1 MNYVRPMI
9 FVTLIERW
17 NVMKAKLRLA
27 PSAARRSRRQV
38 NSLARGIAIA
48 LILAVAAVLLR
59 AAATPP
65 PDSPE
70 GLIRAA
76 LERARE
82 AGSYRV
88 ALDIQQTISPERTS
102 AAPAPI
108 SDDEFAEFVVDGY
121 ISGLD
126 QARFSIKPKRTSFD
140 LQAQAAGTGAQEI
153 LIADDTLYEQVGDQ
167 WVKKEGATPVP
178 GVNDDALSLLSVAR
192 DVHRLEAVERLP
204 GRFERVGFELRPR
217 DMLELMLSQNGPPD
231 ETQLRLAVASGFSF
245 GGTGELWID
254 ESGLPARLV
263 LYLDLKRSGQDPY
276 RTSVLSTAD
285 YADFGADFPSDLFDP
300 TISPLTK
307 VSTSPIPGSGMTGE
321 QLTKVALGPIALL
334 GVLGLCWLLM
344 FARFRAK
351 TAVASLVVL
360 VALISPQVAGAV
372 RPVKSTVSEES
383 SRSSTPG
390 SEVAR
395 MLQESR
401 AIAERRATRTNS
413 VAAASLP
420 ADGDED
426 QDDLPNGYELSLGT
440 NPFVSD
446 TDMDGLTDYQEVVG
460 FPCEN
465 DPEIDFVETNP
476 LLPDSNNDGLRDG
489 DEFYRGQCRRLYYVK
504 PGPDKPGGWKAYG
517 EPYAWTDDNDNDGVP
532 DGLDLSP
539 FTASRD
545 PLGGDLGYIY
555 EGHEAEDPWYGME
568 MEKVY
573 LREEGADLTFE
584 SLDADPGPDVRPYP
598 FYVELQIRADP
609 DLMRAAYKKS
619 VEWPLDSQASIRNW
633 GEGAHAQSVANNWGV
648 DFDEVATT
656 GRLETV
662 PYLEI
667 SVKQWELPS
676 QEAREL
682 YNITVAKEQCGQYNA
697 WCQYDYKMFVPLAP
711 VERNGHV
718 VALQAKVMHDFIYG
732 SPSVNRR
739 WEDVRLKWAVQG
751 DVARAN
757 DDGDFRASPTG
768 SYGLI
773 TYDTPYHI
781 TGLQVSRQGGTAML
795 VAGAYPSGTPELF
808 GDGPIAL
815 LRAGMEAQFL
825 SGRLSIDQIGA
836 RFDIN
841 STATITQRWGITDTY
856 GIKYGPDYEYEH
868 LDLAL
873 TTTMI
878 TTTRELLNEL
888 YPSHNYSPT
897 LILASEQRTSTIN
910 VDELD
915 YDLVDFGGLIV
926 NFCGKPMI
934 TSRSL
939 KLQTYRYQFNLTF
952 PASSRV
958 AAAVAQDP
966 ISDWVPLTLDE
977 MLSKVE
983 SEFDKAF
990 PEVQEFFE
998 DILDVYNNV
1007 EELYNEALNIVKM
1020 ASTVWH
1026 MGQTAIEKL
1035 GNIDLK
1041 DTDQL
1046 LSDAEMLVEFLDQ
1059 NGLMPK
1065 EYAQVI
1071 YVVLDVLQAG
1081 GPGVWLENQFNE
1093 VVSFVEGAIEKI
1105 GSFFDGSP
1113 GFSMPDEKTML
1124 SWTNT
1129 AINVLNALAAI
1140 TGIEVL
1146 AEIAQ
1151 ILTRMIEIYKYV
1163 KQLIDTVT
1171 TVVNTLQSTASSAL
1185 ETATAF
1191 LKTMLDEAK
1200 ALSSSMSVVGLLLQV
1215 GMTWANVFVT
1225 LASNSLSP
1233 LKMSALIARAIVET
1247 IILVVMF
1254 VIVTVIPYGYLLMVV
1269 IAVFKAI
1276 EAIFGID
1283 IDPVSI
1289 FLNWFF
1295 DVDVTQLSD
1304 LVESATKMG
1313 AIQFRPIDPLA
1324 GLMATERFR
1333 LTMTSTVTFQGTS
1346 AALDQSAAGVSLGGG
1361 PGAFTEHFSAG
1372 NLAQFQEYYEKYE
1385 ANGEIRDSYY
1395 GSYGGHIRFWVD
1407 ADTLTVGGASPMD
1420 LAFVWKE
1427 VGTGGNTV
1435 KGSKQYVGGDQ
1446 YRQQVNRY
1454 AWADFVPKY
1463 PRVDTW
1469 LTVWITFHT
1478 QWLNYY
1484 CSPYLDLIGECYSAQ
1499 DGSRSHPE
1507 LAKLWFD
1514 ILPSSLG
1521 QFWWNWDDVTNWDPD
1536 GDGLEGYVN
1545 QNGQLV
1551 GPEAHPSSGMCTSH
1565 DNWDTDG
1572 DLLSDKFEYE
1582 TDGVD
1587 PCVKDSDYDG
1597 LDDGQELL
1605 LGTLPDNADTD
1616 GDGLKDGQEVA
1627 YWEDDAVSLTVPWRV
1642 PLSDQYPGLPDPAA
1656 FPNPRHANFDQD
1668 HRTDKREKIK
1678 LSSPNGFDM
1687 VVHEPPE
1694 LIIDPHLI
1702 QGGGTGITVQ
1712 TSPWMTEE
1720 GSMLDVEL
1728 TITLPVTLAN
1738 PSWGVWLD
1746 PINPNMPDY
1755 YNNATL
1761 QPGSGPYVYT
1771 WSVPPIWRGRH
1782 VKAELSGLPA
1792 IPTGPVTVTT
1802 ELAYTHLGTTYVLS
1816 DAAPM
1821 AINFGGPVVSVDT
1834 PQAGAILSGET
1845 TLAGSASDPDL
1856 VSHVYVCAVTT
1867 LPCLEENWFPATLG
1881 GEGWSYQWTPPADDV
1896 YTIQAQGIDSYGL
1909 HGPVSV
1915 PISVSVDSTLPPAA
1929 RFDLRNT
1936 AYLSTTFMTE
1946 TLATVRIT
1954 GRISDTAGGAY
1965 VSGVD
1970 EAVLLIDDG
1979 TGDPTVETI
1988 PAEQPGQISSA
1999 FSHDWS
2005 VPIFSAYQGTLVYDL
2020 ALSAVDRAGNT
2031 SPVFDTLRV
2040 VIDDTP
2046 PIVYARVPQVAAGS
2060 AVTLSGR
2067 VDDAALS
2074 LLRLPDPPYTPSM
2087 TLDSSD
2093 SVFVASADT
2102 SKALVVGDVNGDT
2115 IDDVVLLEPSTALE
2129 PMEAGLFFGR
2139 TGGFSATLT
2148 MADADVRFQGEAVGA
2163 HSFAPAAAG
2172 YMDVNGDGVGDLLLG
2187 DPHANSN
2194 SGRAYLI
2201 LGRRGGGWTSPFSLA
2216 DADGQW
2222 DVFRAVAFGG
2232 SVAAAGDVDGDG
2244 LSDFMVGAVHDG
2256 DRAGVAYLYLG
2267 REQGVP
2273 ELAATLRSPYATV
2286 ASPAP
2291 PNLTGLGDTDG
2302 DGLSD
2307 VLIAYPG
2314 SGAFTGTVALVNGR
2328 SQAEWPAALVDL
2340 DTFAEALFTAQG
2352 DLQTVSPVGDVN
2364 RDGLQDLLIGD
2375 PTAAQQRVF
2384 LLFGRRP
2391 EDAWPQPP
2399 TTVDLVTSADA
2410 SYLKGSTYDNL
2421 GAGLTPMG
2429 DLDRDGRADFAFGNF
2444 GNSGPFGFWPSNVAI
2459 VHAAEMSL
2467 TLDMSPW
2474 SGSSIVSGS
2483 SYGQRTGEYL
2493 SSGDVNGDGVRD
2505 LLVGSPGDTRAYLLT
2520 GDPGVRD
2527 GSGVQAVKVG
2537 LYGPVADPSLPYTDT
2552 LPAAWEMAT
2561 LASPGD
2567 VLTPWSA
2574 VVAPPGDGDYRVYA
2588 RAKDELGNTWTAQS
2602 WYLGNVWVNTS
2613 PVSMTGESGVF
2624 NPPDLVSK
2632 TNLSLTGI
2640 VTSPQPIQHLRVY
2653 DGYEWYRHLPAT
2665 GAWSNDSVIPRADL
2679 RTLTFRA
2686 VARDAYGHTL
2696 HVSRTLMTDTF
2707 VLAPVLSSKPDANQW
2722 QTDISPTLSVMWSPV
2737 PDASGIISTWATIDI
2752 SPGTVPTTP
2761 VSVNEVTRTLDQPG
2775 IYYGHAAVRDRSGN
2789 SHAAHIGPF
2798 PVNRSRT
2805 PSVILPDG
2813 WLDTAGGEYPD
2824 GTLLNYDP
2832 YAAAKPAALW
2842 GTWNAD
2848 ELYLGFTGNPWW
2860 EYDRLSIYLD
2870 TQPGGITGTLTS
2882 FRIVGTLVLPGASHT
2897 LPFEADYALTIGGST
2912 DCADQGVGSETCLA
2926 EYSLYQADGSGWT
2939 EVVSPTSFAVTALD
2953 TEIVLDRGEIEALGA
2968 TPVNLLAY
2976 AEDETG
2982 VWAVLPGGA
2991 RPTTTGHISGTVA
3004 FADNLAWPSLGDG
3017 IKPNE
3022 GQDQVIAPIVE
3033 ILTSWDTTLFRN
3045 TTTAMTVTVT
3055 NPDIAPYINAPVTI
3069 TVGLSET
3076 QGLIGLVG
3084 APVGATCISC
3094 PDQGHQWVLGMYV
3107 DAYSTQTVT
3116 LWAQTLATT
3125 QTGVFSLP
3133 VQAAMTNTGLQA
3145 SAQSLGSMQPV
3156 ARARYNLDQGV
3167 ATLQVV
3173 AKEGAKYVRPGLAGL
3188 DILVGGDFLGCWQ
3201 TVEVDYGLGVGFQE
3215 LGKLGYNF
3223 NITGTV
3229 DPDSSQ
3235 EWQLRVV
3242 SDNGQVSPI
3251 VSGMLV
3257 ADDEAPTAQISPVS
3271 ALSGNVGVIRGTA
3284 ADTFPTTRSPNRV
3297 EVSVDGGRFLP
3308 VHTASVAA
3316 QASGMNSAAAQQA
3329 EVAWIFPLRVT
3340 NEDGRQVQVVARAID
3355 EAGNV
3360 GPNSDPVTITLDG
3373 VGPVIT
3379 GTRDANVIYGH
3390 VSDGSG
3396 VALFEA
3402 SLDGGAH
3409 YEPVALAGEDW
3420 TFDMNAWSGSPPL
3433 SFAMLRA
3440 TDVYDNVSHAVIP
3453 IDFALERVYLP
3464 LVVKSGP

>member
-1 MNYVRPMI
+1 MDARLWSTSSHARQSWRRASPLVRGLVI
-9 FVTLIERW
+9 V
-17 NVMKAKLRLA
+17 
-27 PSAARRSRRQV
+27 
-38 NSLARGIAIA
+38 SL
-48 LILAVAAVLLR
+48 LAVAAVLLR
-59 AAATPP
+59 TTATPQ
-65 PDSPE
+65 PDSPD
-70 GLIRAA
+70 GLMRAA
-76 LERARE
+76 LARARE
-82 AGSYRV
+82 SGSYRV
-88 ALDIQQTISPERTS
+88 ALDIQQMISPERTS

-108 SDDEFAEFVVDGY
+108 SDDEFAEFAVNGY

-126 QARFSIKPKRTSFD
+126 QARFSIKPKRTSYGP
-140 LQAQAAGTGAQEI
+140 QAQAAGASAQEI

-167 WVKKEGATPVP
+167 WVKKEGAKPVP

-217 DMLELMLSQNGPPD
+217 DVLQLMLSQNGTPD
-231 ETQLRLAVASGFSF
+231 ESQLRLAVASGFSF

-263 LYLDLKRSGQDPY
+263 LYLDLKRSGQDAY

-285 YADFGADFPSDLFDP
+285 YSDFGADFPSDLFDP

-321 QLTKVALGPIALL
+321 QLVEAALVPIALL
-334 GVLGLCWLLM
+334 VVLGLCWLLM

-351 TAVASLVVL
+351 TAIASLVVV
-360 VALISPQVAGAV
+360 VALMSPQVAGAV
-372 RPVKSTVSEES
+372 RSVESPVSEES
-383 SRSSTPG
+383 SRSSAPAPG
-390 SEVAR
+390 SEVER
-395 MLQESR
+395 MLREAR
-401 AIAERRATRTNS
+401 AIAERRSPATNS
-413 VAAASLP
+413 AAAALLP

-476 LLPDSNNDGLRDG
+476 LLPDSNGDGLRDG
-489 DEFYRGQCRRLYYVK
+489 DEFYKGQCRRLYYVK

-545 PLGGDLGYIY
+545 KLGGELGYIY
-555 EGHEAEDPWYGME
+555 EGHEAEDPWYGMVS
-568 MEKVY
+568 EKVY
-573 LREEGADLTFE
+573 LRDEGADLTFE
-584 SLDADPGPDVRPYP
+584 SVDIEPGPDTRPYP
-598 FYVELQIRADP
+598 FYVELQIRAAP

-619 VEWPLDSQASIRNW
+619 VEWPLDSEASIRNW
-633 GEGAHAQSVANNWGV
+633 QEGVHAQAVANNWGV
-648 DFDEVATT
+648 DFDDVATS
-656 GRLETV
+656 GLLETV

-667 SVKQWELPS
+667 SVKQWDLPS
-676 QEAREL
+676 EEAREL

-732 SPSVNRR
+732 SPQVHRR

-773 TYDTPYHI
+773 TYDTPYYV

-836 RFDIN
+836 RFNDP
-841 STATITQRWGITDTY
+841 SSATITETWGITDTFR
-856 GIKYGPDYEYEH
+856 IKYGPDYEYEH

-888 YPSHNYSPT
+888 YPTHDYTPT
-897 LILASEQRTSTIN
+897 LILASEQKTSSIN
-910 VDELD
+910 VDDLNYE
-915 YDLVDFGGLIV
+915 LVDFEGLSI

-939 KLQTYRYQFNLTF
+939 KLQTYRYQFHLNF
-952 PASSRV
+952 PTSSAV

-977 MLSKVE
+977 MLAKVE
-983 SEFDKAF
+983 SEFYQAF

-998 DILDVYNNV
+998 DILEIYDDMQ
-1007 EELYNEALNIVKM
+1007 ELYNEALNIVKM

-1026 MGQTAIEKL
+1026 MGQTAIEEL
-1035 GNIDLK
+1035 GNIDLT
-1041 DTDQL
+1041 DTDQI

-1059 NGLMPK
+1059 NGLIPK

-1140 TGIEVL
+1140 TGIEIL

-1151 ILTRMIEIYKYV
+1151 ILTRLVEIYKFV

-1171 TVVNTLQSTASSAL
+1171 TVVNTLQSTASSAV

-1200 ALSSSMSVVGLLLQV
+1200 ALSSSMSVVGLLLQI
-1215 GMTWANVFVT
+1215 GMTWANVFIT

-1254 VIVTVIPYGYLLMVV
+1254 VIVTVVPYGYVLLVV
-1269 IAVFKAI
+1269 IALFKAI

-1283 IDPVSI
+1283 IDPVSL

-1295 DVDVTQLSD
+1295 EVEVTQLSD
-1304 LVESATKMG
+1304 IVEDSTKMG

-1324 GLMATERFR
+1324 GLVEDERFR
-1333 LTMTSTVTFQGTS
+1333 LTMTSTVTFMGTS
-1346 AALDQSAAGVSLGGG
+1346 SALDSSSAGVYIGGG
-1361 PGAFTEHFSAG
+1361 PGFFEEHYSAQTTSS
-1372 NLAQFQEYYEKYE
+1372 AQFWQDVDKYDEYGTIWWDQTGYHSDT
-1385 ANGEIRDSYY
+1385 G
-1395 GSYGGHIRFWVD
+1395 GSIRFWVD
-1407 ADTLTVGGASPMD
+1407 ADVVTVGGASPMD
-1420 LAFVWKE
+1420 LAYLWKE
-1427 VGTGGNTV
+1427 VATGGEYTY
-1435 KGSKQYVGGDQ
+1435 GPRESVGAGV
-1446 YRQQVNRY
+1446 YRQQVDRY
-1454 AWADFVPKY
+1454 AWAEFVPKY
-1463 PRVDTW
+1463 PRINTL
-1469 LTVWITFHT
+1469 LTAWIRFGTR
-1478 QWLNYY
+1478 WMNYY
-1484 CSPYLDLIGECYSAQ
+1484 CSPYLKLIGECFSAE
-1499 DGSRSHPE
+1499 DGTASHPE
-1507 LAKLWFD
+1507 FTKLYFD

-1521 QFWWNWDDVTNWDPD
+1521 YFWWHWDDVVNKDPD

-1545 QNGQLV
+1545 SNGQPV
-1551 GPEAHPSSGMCTSH
+1551 GPEAHPSSGMCTSY

-1587 PCVKDSDYDG
+1587 PCSKDSDYDG

-1605 LGTLPDNADTD
+1605 LGTFPDNADTD
-1616 GDGLKDGQEVA
+1616 GDGLKDGEEVA
-1627 YWEDDAVSLTVPWRV
+1627 YWEPDAVSLTVPWRV
-1642 PLSDQYPGLPDPAA
+1642 PLSDQYPDLPDPAA
-1656 FPNPRHANFDQD
+1656 FPNPRHANFDHD
-1668 HRTDKREKIK
+1668 HRSDKRERDK

-1687 VVHEPPE
+1687 VAQEPPE
-1694 LIIDPHLI
+1694 LTIDPHLI
-1702 QGGGTGITVQ
+1702 QGGGTGISIQ

-1720 GSMLDVEL
+1720 GSMLDAEL
-1728 TITLPVTLAN
+1728 TVTLPVTLAN
-1738 PSWGVWLD
+1738 LSLGAWLK
-1746 PINPNMPDY
+1746 PTNPNMPG
-1755 YNNATL
+1755 YNDATL
-1761 QPGSGPYVYT
+1761 EPGSGPYVYT
-1771 WSVPPIWRGRH
+1771 WSLPPLWRGRY

-1792 IPTGPVTVTT
+1792 IPTGPVTVTAQ
-1802 ELAYTHLGTTYVLS
+1802 LAYTHFGNTYVVS
-1816 DAAPM
+1816 NAAPM
-1821 AINFGGPVVSVDT
+1821 PVNLGGPTVTVDS
-1834 PQAGAILSGET
+1834 PGNGAILSGET
-1845 TLAGSASDPDL
+1845 TLEGSASDPEH
-1856 VSHVYVCAVTT
+1856 VSQVYVCAETT
-1867 LPCLEENWFPATLG
+1867 LPCPEYGWVPATLG
-1881 GEGWSYQWTPPADDV
+1881 RGGWLYQWTPPADDV
-1896 YTIQAQGIDSYGL
+1896 YTIQAQGIDRYGL
-1909 HGPVSV
+1909 RGPVSA
-1915 PISVSVDSTLPPAA
+1915 PISVSVDSTPPPDA

-1954 GRISDTAGGAY
+1954 GRVSDTAGGAY
-1965 VSGVD
+1965 VSGV
-1970 EAVLLIDDG
+1970 EGAVLLIDDG
-1979 TGDPTVETI
+1979 AGDPVVETI
-1988 PAEQPGQISSA
+1988 PAEQPGEISSA

-2005 VPIFSAYQGTLVYDL
+2005 VPTFDSYQGTRAFDL
-2020 ALSAVDRAGNT
+2020 TLGAVDRAGNV
-2031 SPVFDTLRV
+2031 SPVFDSLRV
-2040 VIDDTP
+2040 VIDDMP
-2046 PIVYARVPQVAAGS
+2046 PIVFARVPQVAAGS

-2067 VDDAALS
+2067 ADDTTPLFMR
-2074 LLRLPDPPYTPSM
+2074 LLDPPYTSSM
-2087 TLDSSD
+2087 MLDNSD
-2093 SVFVASADT
+2093 SVFVAITET
-2102 SKALVVGDVNGDT
+2102 SRALVVGDVNGDT
-2115 IDDVVLLEPSTALE
+2115 IDDVVLLEPSTVAE
-2129 PMEAGLFFGR
+2129 PLEAGLFFGQP
-2139 TGGFSATLT
+2139 GGFSATLT
-2148 MADADVRFQGEAVGA
+2148 MVDADVRFQGEEVGVPD
-2163 HSFAPAAAG
+2163 FAPAAAG
-2172 YMDVNGDGVGDLLLG
+2172 YMDVNGDGVGDFLLG
-2187 DPHANSN
+2187 DPHANAN
-2194 SGRAYLI
+2194 AGRAYLI
-2201 LGRRGGGWTSPFSLA
+2201 LGWRGGGWASPFSLA
-2216 DADGQW
+2216 DADGRL
-2222 DVFRAVAFGG
+2222 DVAGMEAFGG

-2244 LSDFMVGAVHDG
+2244 LSDFLVGAANDG
-2256 DRAGVAYLYLG
+2256 MRNSVAFLYLG
-2267 REQGVP
+2267 RERGVP
-2273 ELAATLRSPYATV
+2273 ALSATLPRPTGTPLA
-2286 ASPAP
+2286 
-2291 PNLTGLGDTDG
+2291 PNLAGLGDTDG

-2314 SGAFTGTVALVNGR
+2314 SGSFTSTVALVRGR
-2328 SQAEWPAALVDL
+2328 SQGEWPAAPVDV
-2340 DTFAEALFTAQG
+2340 DTFAEVLFNAPG

-2364 RDGLQDLLIGD
+2364 GDGLRDLLIGD
-2375 PTAAQQRVF
+2375 PNAAQQRVF
-2384 LLFGRRP
+2384 LLFGRR
-2391 EDAWPQPP
+2391 QPP
-2399 TTVDLVTSADA
+2399 TTTVDLVTGADA
-2410 SYLKGSTYDNL
+2410 SYLEGSPYDHL

-2429 DLDRDGRADFAFGNF
+2429 DLDRDGRSDFAFGSF
-2444 GNSGPFGFWPSNVAI
+2444 STAGPIAMPSHVAI
-2459 VHAAEMSL
+2459 VRADEMSR

-2483 SYGQRTGEYL
+2483 SPGQRTGEYL

-2520 GDPGVRD
+2520 GDAGDRD
-2527 GSGVQAVKVG
+2527 GSGVQELEVG
-2537 LYGPVADPSLPYTDT
+2537 LSGPVVDPSLPYSDT
-2552 LPAAWEMAT
+2552 LPTAWEVAT
-2561 LASPGD
+2561 LALPGGA
-2567 VLTPWSA
+2567 VTPWSA
-2574 VVAPPGDGDYRVYA
+2574 VAAPSGDGDYRVYA
-2588 RAKDELGNTWTAQS
+2588 RARDGVGNMWTAQY

-2613 PVSMTGESGVF
+2613 PVSMTGASGVL

-2632 TNLSLTGI
+2632 TQLSLTGI
-2640 VTSPQPIQHLRVY
+2640 VTSPQKIQHLRVY
-2653 DGYEWYRHLPAT
+2653 DGYGWYRHLPAT
-2665 GAWSNDSVIPRADL
+2665 GPWSNDSVIPRADL

-2707 VLAPVLSSKPDANQW
+2707 ALAPMLSSKPDANQW
-2722 QTDISPTLSVMWSPV
+2722 QTDVSPTLSVMWSPV
-2737 PDASGIISTWATIDI
+2737 PDASTIVSTWATIDT
-2752 SPGTVPTTP
+2752 SPGTVPTAP
-2761 VSVNEVTRTLDQPG
+2761 VGVNQVTRILDQPG
-2775 IYYGHAAVRDRSGN
+2775 IYYGHAAVRDGAGN
-2789 SHAAHIGPF
+2789 SHVAHIGPF
-2798 PVNRSRT
+2798 PVNRSTT

-2813 WLDTAGGEYPD
+2813 WLDIDGGEYPD

-2832 YAAAKPAALW
+2832 YAAIKPAALW

-2848 ELYLGFTGNPWW
+2848 ELYLGFAGSSWG
-2860 EYDRLSIYLD
+2860 EHDYLSVYLD
-2870 TQPGGITGTLTS
+2870 TQPGGISGTLAPLG
-2882 FRIVGTLVLPGASHT
+2882 VSHT
-2897 LPFEADYALTIGGST
+2897 LPFEADYAFTIGGSF
-2912 DCADQGVGSETCLA
+2912 DCADQGPGVADSDTCSP
-2926 EYSLYQADGSGWT
+2926 EYALHQTDGSAWT
-2939 EVVSPTSFAVTALD
+2939 EVTSPTSFAATALD

-2968 TPVNLLAY
+2968 TPVKLLAY
-2976 AEDETG
+2976 AEDAAG

-2991 RPTTTGHISGTVA
+2991 RPTTTRRISGTVV
-3004 FADNLAWPSLGDG
+3004 FADNLAWPRLVADMR
-3017 IKPNE
+3017 PNE
-3022 GQDQVIAPIVE
+3022 GQDQVIAPIIE
-3033 ILTSWDTTLFRN
+3033 IFTNWDTTLFRN
-3045 TTTAMTVTVT
+3045 TTTPMTVTVT
-3055 NPDIAPYINAPVTI
+3055 NPDIAPYVNAPVTL

-3076 QGLIGLVG
+3076 EGLIGLVG

-3094 PDQGHQWVLGMYV
+3094 PDEGYQWVLGMYV

-3116 LWAQTLATT
+3116 LWAKTLATT
-3125 QTGVFSLP
+3125 QTGVFALP
-3133 VQAAMTNTGLQA
+3133 VQAGMANTGLQA
-3145 SAQSLGSMQPV
+3145 SSQSLGVMQPV

-3173 AKEGAKYVRPGLAGL
+3173 AKEGAKFVQSGPAGL
-3188 DILVGGDFLGCWQ
+3188 DILVDGDFLGCWQ
-3201 TVEVDYGLGVGFQE
+3201 TVEVDYGLGFVE
-3215 LGKLGYNF
+3215 LGPLGEMF
-3223 NITGTV
+3223 NIPGTLGA
-3229 DPDSSQ
+3229 DSSQ
-3235 EWQLRVV
+3235 TWQLRVV
-3242 SDNGQVSPI
+3242 SENGQVSPVTMGTLI
-3251 VSGMLV
+3251 
-3257 ADDEAPTAQISPVS
+3257 ADDEAPTAQISPVP
-3271 ALSGNVGVIRGTA
+3271 ALSGNFGVIRGTA
-3284 ADTFPTTRSPNRV
+3284 QDTSGRAPRKV

-3308 VHTASVAA
+3308 VHTASVAVPVN
-3316 QASGMNSAAAQQA
+3316 GVNSAAAQGQA
-3329 EVAWIFPLRVT
+3329 AWTFPLNIT
-3340 NEDGRQVQVVARAID
+3340 NEDGRQIQVRVRAID

-3360 GPNSDPVTITLDG
+3360 GDPSDPVTITLDG
-3373 VGPVIT
+3373 VGPAIT
-3379 GTRDANVIYGH
+3379 GTQEANLIQGRAT
-3390 VSDGSG
+3390 DGSG
-3396 VALFEA
+3396 VALVEV
-3402 SLDGGAH
+3402 SLDGGML
-3409 YEPVALAGEDW
+3409 YEPAALAGEDW
-3420 TFDMNAWSGSPPL
+3420 SFDMTGWLGSPPQP
-3433 SFAMLRA
+3433 FAMLRA
-3440 TDVYDNVSHAVIP
+3440 TDVYSNVSHAVIP
-3453 IDFALERVYLP
+3453 IDFELQRVYLP
-3464 LVVKSGP
+3464 LVMRNGSTR